1 MRIASKEELQEFK
14 STGMH
19 IVQFVCSCYGYSIA
33 YMEGMEAPMLTIS
46 GSGSILN
53 FNEPVELDLDRQF
66 KDSIGMIRVM
76 IKGKSE
82 ANILFDITEDM
93 EEKASGIEDL
103 VELYNRDINKKL
115 T

>member
-1 MRIASKEELQEFK
+1 MRIASKEELQEYK

-19 IVQFVCSCYGYSIA
+19 IVQFVCSGYRQCIA

-46 GSGSILN
+46 GSASILN

-82 ANILFDITEDM
+82 TNIWFDLTEDM
-93 EEKASGIEDL
+93 EDKASAIEDL
-103 VELYNRDINKKL
+103 VGLYNRDINKMD
-115 T
+115 